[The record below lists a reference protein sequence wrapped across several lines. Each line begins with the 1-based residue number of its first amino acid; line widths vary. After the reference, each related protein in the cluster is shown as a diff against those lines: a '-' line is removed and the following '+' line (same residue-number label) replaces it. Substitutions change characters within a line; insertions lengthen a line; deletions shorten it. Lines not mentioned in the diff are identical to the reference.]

1 VDFKVISG
9 EGLTPIKER
18 KDEVKGIVKL
28 AQARS
33 RLKDFLLNNAAL
45 EPLDE
50 AINDNPL
57 ALISSNP
64 CYAVIKGSFG
74 TGKTH
79 HKRIYRAKP

>member
-45 EPLDE
+45 R
-50 AINDNPL
+50 
-57 ALISSNP
+57 
-64 CYAVIKGSFG
+64 
-74 TGKTH
+74 TT
-79 HKRIYRAKP
+79 